1 MNFEDLEGRV
11 IAWAAARQIIP
22 NSNAMSQALKTAE
35 EVVELLQALNKK
47 DSKAVIDAYGDV
59 LVTLVIGA
67 ELYGVNLV
75 ACLEAAYDEIKD
87 RSGTLGPDGLFY
99 KDADGSIK

>member
-1 MNFEDLEGRV
+1 MRFEDIESRV

-22 NSNAMSQALKTAE
+22 NSNALSQAIKTTE
-35 EVVELLQALNKK
+35 EVAELLKALNKR
-47 DSKAVIDAYGDV
+47 DSQEVIDAYGDV

-75 ACLEAAYDEIKD
+75 GCFEAAYDTIKD
-87 RSGTLGPDGLFY
+87 RKGHLGPDGIFY
-99 KDADGSIK
+99 KEN

>member
-1 MNFEDLEGRV
+1 MTFEDLEGRV
-11 IAWAAARQIIP
+11 IAWACARQIIP

-47 DSKAVIDAYGDV
+47 DMKTVIDSYGDV

-87 RSGTLGPDGLFY
+87 RKGHLNKDGVFV
-99 KDADGSIK
+99 KN

>member
-1 MNFEDLEGRV
+1 MNFEQLEERV

-35 EVVELLQALNKK
+35 EVVELLQALNKNDMK
-47 DSKAVIDAYGDV
+47 TVIDSYGDV
-59 LVTLVIGA
+59 LVTLIIGA

-75 ACLEAAYDEIKD
+75 ACLEAAFDEIKD
-87 RSGTLGPDGLFY
+87 RKGHLGADGIFY
-99 KDADGSIK
+99 KHENRSIS